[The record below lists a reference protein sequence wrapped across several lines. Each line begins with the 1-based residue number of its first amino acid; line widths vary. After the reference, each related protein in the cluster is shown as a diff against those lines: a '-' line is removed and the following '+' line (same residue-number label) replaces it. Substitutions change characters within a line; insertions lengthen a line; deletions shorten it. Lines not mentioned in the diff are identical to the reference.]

1 MGTEETDNEL
11 NATFGGY
18 TNITTVSK
26 MDQPS
31 LDTLRFCNEV
41 TTTNSRADLL
51 DALVLGM
58 HLINEKCGTKKYNR
72 RIFILTDGNSTCDND
87 DQLPDI
93 VDQMNSQA
101 IKLNVIAIGFGEDQ
115 EEGVKLEVTADQS
128 KTEDTLKRL
137 CANIQ
142 GRVYPS
148 AQAMEIYRQF
158 RKRAVYPVA
167 KFKGALEFGEGTGL
181 EVAVYTKTRPESMP
195 SLKKHSGAVDFTA
208 DAKTG
213 LVKMSRE
220 AALADD
226 PNSKA
231 LEPDDIIKA
240 FHYGKSVVPVSK
252 EDETLVS
259 LATEKCMKL
268 IGFTS
273 KSSISRDRFM
283 GGVEM
288 VLPGAGY
295 EGAFTALAQAM
306 HQRNDVA
313 IVKFCPRNKQ
323 AAKLVV
329 LTPKISQKTVCFWLN
344 YLPTLEDIREYDF
357 APLREATDAQL
368 TAADEFVDAM
378 TLEIQDEDGDTEELL
393 APQMTFNPALQYF
406 YQCVTFRADHPEEDL
421 PPLDPN
427 IQDYLNP
434 EQTIF
439 EGCR

>member
-295 EGAFTALAQAM
+295 EGAFTALA
-306 HQRNDVA
+306 
-313 IVKFCPRNKQ
+313 
-323 AAKLVV
+323 
-329 LTPKISQKTVCFWLN
+329 
-344 YLPTLEDIREYDF
+344 
-357 APLREATDAQL
+357 
-368 TAADEFVDAM
+368 
-378 TLEIQDEDGDTEELL
+378 
-393 APQMTFNPALQYF
+393 
-406 YQCVTFRADHPEEDL
+406 
-421 PPLDPN
+421 
-427 IQDYLNP
+427 
-434 EQTIF
+434 
-439 EGCR
+439 